1 MKRTLLFAAAFAML
15 LSGSAL
21 AADHN
26 KMHEM
31 MMKKGGPK
39 PDERI
44 ELNIPAPMKAMQKGM
59 MRQHLD
65 TVAEITSAI
74 AVNDLTKAS
83 TIAREK
89 LGWNPAEEERC
100 NMVADMTKQPDFIK
114 FGKAVHMKADELADA
129 AKAGNRDKALEH
141 LSQLIKNCNACH
153 EKFRH

>member
-1 MKRTLLFAAAFAML
+1 MKRTLLFAAAFGLL
-15 LSGSAL
+15 LSGSAI
-21 AADHN
+21 AVDHN
-26 KMHEM
+26 QMHEM

-44 ELNIPAPMKAMQKGM
+44 ELNIPAPMKTMQKGM
-59 MRQHLD
+59 MRQHMD
-65 TVAEITSAI
+65 TISEITSAI
-74 AVNDLTKAS
+74 AVNDLNKAS
-83 TIAREK
+83 AVAKEK
-89 LGWNPAEEERC
+89 LGWNPDEEQRC
-100 NMVADMTKQPDFIK
+100 NMVADMTGQPDFIK